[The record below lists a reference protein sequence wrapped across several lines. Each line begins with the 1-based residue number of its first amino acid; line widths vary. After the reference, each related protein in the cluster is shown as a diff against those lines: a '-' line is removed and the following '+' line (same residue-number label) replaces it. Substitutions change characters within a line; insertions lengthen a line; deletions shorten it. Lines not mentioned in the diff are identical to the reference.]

1 MAGPAESVALVGS
14 ETRHSV
20 LDGVDKSAV
29 LRELENILG
38 SPSFRS
44 SGRSKQF
51 LSYVVLHKLD
61 GHHELLKERGIGGGA
76 PRSATKNMQVV
87 VQTTV
92 IDSVAGAPH
101 VVAAYFW

>member
-38 SPSFRS
+38 SPSFRAAAAVNS
-44 SGRSKQF
+44 SSPTSSCISSMDTTSCSRNA
-51 LSYVVLHKLD
+51 VLELTYSA
-61 GHHELLKERGIGGGA
+61 GHLIMQ
-76 PRSATKNMQVV
+76 PAT
-87 VQTTV
+87 T
-92 IDSVAGAPH
+92 P
-101 VVAAYFW
+101 